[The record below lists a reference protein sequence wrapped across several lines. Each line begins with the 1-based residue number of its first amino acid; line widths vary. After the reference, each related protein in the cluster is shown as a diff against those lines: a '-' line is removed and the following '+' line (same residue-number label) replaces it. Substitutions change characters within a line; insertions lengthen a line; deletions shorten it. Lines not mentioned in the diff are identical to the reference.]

1 MAELKFNIVG
11 GIMSTEKIDTKA
23 LRIVEE
29 EKLREL
35 QAQKEN
41 LEKLQAELATI
52 KAKLQKKETLTEDE
66 IKYMGQLGWLSALSV
81 TIAALASSI

>member
-1 MAELKFNIVG
+1 MN
-11 GIMSTEKIDTKA
+11 TEKLDTKA

-35 QAQKEN
+35 QAQKAN
-41 LEKLQAELATI
+41 IEKLQAELSTI
-52 KAKLQKKETLTEDE
+52 KSKLQRKESLSEDE
-66 IKYMGQLGWLSALSV
+66 IKYIGQMGWLSALSV

>member
-1 MAELKFNIVG
+1 
-11 GIMSTEKIDTKA
+11 MSTEKIDTKA